1 MGLTA
6 RIAWSGGYVHEIAPL
21 KAKARI
27 GAPDVRGRFTL
38 AAAGAE
44 GRCVCEGCGACRGLP
59 GYPCAAVVVHPE
71 ASSACRY
78 CR

>member
-1 MGLTA
+1 VYKRQAVKGA
-6 RIAWSGGYVHEIAPL
+6 RHSE
-21 KAKARI
+21 AKARI

-71 ASSACRY
+71 AASVCRY